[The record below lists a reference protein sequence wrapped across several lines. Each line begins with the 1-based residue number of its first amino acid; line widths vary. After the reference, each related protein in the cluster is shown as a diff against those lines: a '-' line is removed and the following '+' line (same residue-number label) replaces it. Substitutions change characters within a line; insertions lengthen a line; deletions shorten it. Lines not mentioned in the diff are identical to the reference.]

1 MMKEA
6 DADEEDRPT
15 LSDILLM
22 GENENNAYIAFCEH
36 ILPAVCGR
44 KSNESKFNTSYL
56 SKVASVSDEAFALL
70 SIENAWDRW
79 VFQLDNPDDDN
90 IPATKYSQEGSQ
102 SRALI
107 YSGWKRIGTE
117 RFRDLQKLVK
127 EDRRTDDRMEF
138 EKLYLTMRQESSS
151 KNNRGIRFRDT
162 DYAIIENDLL
172 EDLDGVDGVC
182 V

>member
-1 MMKEA
+1 MKEFDSA
-6 DADEEDRPT
+6 EEARPT
-15 LSDILLM
+15 LEDMLTM
-22 GENENNAYIAFCEH
+22 GDNDNDAYNTFCDY

-44 KSNESKFNTSYL
+44 KSNEAKFNEEYL
-56 SKVASVSDEAFALL
+56 LKVATASNEAFALL

-102 SRALI
+102 SRALT

-127 EDRRTDDRMEF
+127 EDRRTDDRMGF
-138 EKLYLTMRQESSS
+138 EKLYLAMRQESSS
-151 KNNRGIRFRDT
+151 KNKRGIRFRDT
-162 DYAIIENDLL
+162 DYAIIKNDLL
-172 EDLDGVDGVC
+172 EDLDGVEGVC